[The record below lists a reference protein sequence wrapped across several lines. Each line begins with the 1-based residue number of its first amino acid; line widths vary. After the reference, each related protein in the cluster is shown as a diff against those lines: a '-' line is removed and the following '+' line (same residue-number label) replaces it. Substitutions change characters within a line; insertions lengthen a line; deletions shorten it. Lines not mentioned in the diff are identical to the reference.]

1 MDWLARYHSKLRDPA
16 ADQYRNGIA
25 AIKNRN
31 GRDTLMA
38 EVLTTKSASGPQ
50 SSDLRS
56 ALLAQKTELIG
67 ELAEATANQF
77 NNIMMAIT
85 SYAELELKKAPSK
98 GRRSLEQVLSNAGRA
113 TSMVQKL
120 LAISRK
126 EVSSPQPLELNSVIT
141 EISDLVRQIVG
152 EHIEVVLSLDPHI
165 QGIKSDRFELEQ
177 LILSL
182 ALSARDAMTAG
193 GKLTVS
199 TESADLNDGFIGK
212 NDNAFPGKYTVL
224 CVCDAAPGRSA
235 QKTSSTN
242 QELRINLALAT
253 VHRIV
258 EEAHGLV
265 RISSDPAK
273 GTSFKIYFPA
283 LSKEIAG
290 SPGLSSPKDD
300 PTAKTILVVEDDD
313 AVRVPAAE
321 FLMMEGFKVLQA
333 RTGAEAIRVAQQ
345 NRSPLDLLVT
355 DMVMPGMGG
364 RDVAEQL
371 FELCP
376 GLKVLYMSGDAHQ
389 ASGAEG
395 AQNFVLQKPFRL
407 NKLKDKI
414 REVLG

>member
-1 MDWLARYHSKLRDPA
+1 
-16 ADQYRNGIA
+16 
-25 AIKNRN
+25 
-31 GRDTLMA
+31 
-38 EVLTTKSASGPQ
+38 
-50 SSDLRS
+50 
-56 ALLAQKTELIG
+56 
-67 ELAEATANQF
+67 
-77 NNIMMAIT
+77 MMAIT
-85 SYAELELKKAPSK
+85 SYAELELKKAPPK
-98 GRRSLEQVLSNAGRA
+98 GRRSLEQVLSNAARA

-126 EVSSPQPLELNSVIT
+126 QVSSLQPLELNSVIT
-141 EISDLVRQIVG
+141 EISDLIGQIVG

-177 LILSL
+177 LILSF

-224 CVCDAAPGRSA
+224 CVCDAQGRSA

-242 QELRINLALAT
+242 QDLRISLALAT

-283 LSKEIAG
+283 LSKESAD
-290 SPGLSSPKDD
+290 SPGLSSPKDE

-313 AVRVPAAE
+313 SVRVPAAE

-333 RTGAEAIRVAQQ
+333 RTGTEAIRVAQQ

-371 FELCP
+371 FEMCP